1 VVNGQKVEEKREDEV
16 VYIGRQYQMP
26 NRAKGKNVYKIKIT
40 ETGVMKT
47 DEAGHSDSIYEVPGP
62 PKEILEGAFFRST
75 GKKLKFNF
83 QNNSGAPL
91 YVITGSKWSFDAYD
105 IPAEGELLIKISNNK
120 FGLVEKNDEKPGSRE
135 MTATMFEVF
144 SLGEIQISK
153 QNASFIAKL
162 IRPGHSEELSKKD
175 AKMFKDKENWT
186 KKDVASFVMKG
197 VTIVF
202 TAVGIGMGVAGVVA
216 AAGGVADVASTG
228 VVDVAGAGADDV
240 ISQMHQMAVSENI
253 TNVPP
258 C

>member
-1 VVNGQKVEEKREDEV
+1 MGTN
-16 VYIGRQYQMP
+16 I
-26 NRAKGKNVYKIKIT
+26 
-40 ETGVMKT
+40 
-47 DEAGHSDSIYEVPGP
+47 S
-62 PKEILEGAFFRST
+62 
-75 GKKLKFNF
+75 
-83 QNNSGAPL
+83 SGAPL

-197 VTIVF
+197 
-202 TAVGIGMGVAGVVA
+202 
-216 AAGGVADVASTG
+216 
-228 VVDVAGAGADDV
+228 
-240 ISQMHQMAVSENI
+240 ELNI
-253 TNVPP
+253 
-258 C
+258 